1 MRFLSLTGSRR
12 RPATAKRRLYPGRL
26 RLELLED
33 RCLLS
38 QFSLGTLV
46 QVAPTDLFAS
56 AKPGNQSGV
65 YFPDTQVEPRLA
77 VDPTNPQH
85 MVGAWQQ
92 ERWDDGG
99 SFGSLAAVT
108 FDGGN
113 TWSEG
118 VIPGLTRASGG
129 PYDRA
134 SDPWVSFGPTG
145 TVYVCSLGLDGSEEA
160 GITAS
165 AVLVNR
171 STDGGLTWSPP
182 ATLIQ
187 GVNQGVKANALDDKE
202 AITADPHNPN
212 LVYAVWDRPNINFPS
227 SGTQAQ
233 TFFSRSTDGGVTWS
247 APQVIFQSPGVDTS
261 VGHQI
266 VVLPNGTLVDAF
278 EEFHSDPSTSTVSH
292 SLESLRS
299 TDGGVTWSP
308 QTAVAQ
314 MPQDVIDPFN
324 RLLVRTGGSLPE
336 VAVDPTS
343 GNLYAVW
350 EDFRFSTV
358 GRSGY
363 FVPEGIVFS
372 LSTDGGST
380 WSSPIPIN
388 QTPQNSAAP
397 LESQAFTPSIAVG
410 GDGTV
415 AVTYDDFRNQG
426 SLAGAATDSWA
437 VFGNPRGPGG
447 LTNPANWGNELRL
460 TSSSFNLLNA
470 PIANGWFLGDYAG
483 LVAAGN
489 NFEALF
495 SEAGSTFPQA
505 HVFARQIV
513 DPPQGLSAPEPLA
526 PTTVSSAASPL
537 ARGQTPAS
545 LSPSLPANASS
556 APSGFLAPVSY
567 PADKGADAMAV
578 GDINKD
584 GIPDLVVSNQLSN
597 DVSVLLGNGDGTF
610 QPAQNFQAG
619 KTPHSVALGDFNG
632 DGTLDIAVAGADGV
646 TVLLGKPNGGFQN
659 PVTIKLPSVIANQA
673 SQSPLAVAVGDV
685 NHDGKLDIVVA
696 AQVSVFGGVKGF
708 VDVLLGQGNGTF
720 TIGSVM
726 PINSALSSLLSPVQI
741 ALADFGNGNLD
752 LVTDNFVDQAGT
764 PGDNRI
770 SVLLGNGDGT
780 FRETNDPNV
789 GVAVEVYLAVG
800 DVNNDHKPDLM
811 VDAYNGATN
820 QDVVSVLLGNGDGTF
835 QSPQVL
841 VPGNSFGP
849 LPLAVG
855 DFNRDGNL
863 DIVTVGGGT
872 VNVLLGN
879 GNGTFQPPLSFP
891 FGATRPVAV
900 AVGDFNQDG
909 FPDVAIAYSFSN
921 TVQVLINSGTW
932 PAPAT
937 VAAVST
943 ASSSL
948 LPGTPTPAPADS
960 ASSQSNP
967 SSAVLFGADLAAVD
981 QLFGG
986 LEAARRRALWLAA
999 ALPPVDGW
1007 ADEALAVALRDLL
1020 EAR

>member
-1 MRFLSLTGSRR
+1 
-12 RPATAKRRLYPGRL
+12 
-26 RLELLED
+26 
-33 RCLLS
+33 
-38 QFSLGTLV
+38 
-46 QVAPTDLFAS
+46 
-56 AKPGNQSGV
+56 
-65 YFPDTQVEPRLA
+65 
-77 VDPTNPQH
+77 
-85 MVGAWQQ
+85 
-92 ERWDDGG
+92 
-99 SFGSLAAVT
+99 
-108 FDGGN
+108 
-113 TWSEG
+113 
-118 VIPGLTRASGG
+118 
-129 PYDRA
+129 
-134 SDPWVSFGPTG
+134 
-145 TVYVCSLGLDGSEEA
+145 
-160 GITAS
+160 
-165 AVLVNR
+165 
-171 STDGGLTWSPP
+171 
-182 ATLIQ
+182 
-187 GVNQGVKANALDDKE
+187 
-202 AITADPHNPN
+202 
-212 LVYAVWDRPNINFPS
+212 
-227 SGTQAQ
+227 
-233 TFFSRSTDGGVTWS
+233 
-247 APQVIFQSPGVDTS
+247 
-261 VGHQI
+261 
-266 VVLPNGTLVDAF
+266 
-278 EEFHSDPSTSTVSH
+278 
-292 SLESLRS
+292 
-299 TDGGVTWSP
+299 
-308 QTAVAQ
+308 
-314 MPQDVIDPFN
+314 MPQGVIDPFN
-324 RLLVRTGGSLPE
+324 RLPVRTGGNLPE

-358 GRSGY
+358 GLSGY

-388 QTPQNSAAP
+388 RTPQNSAAP

-426 SLAGAATDSWA
+426 SLTGAATDSWA

-470 PIANGWFLGDYAG
+470 PSANGWFLGDYAG

-489 NFEALF
+489 NFEAMF
-495 SEAGSTFPQA
+495 SEAGSTFGQA
-505 HVFARQIV
+505 HLFARQIV
-513 DPPQGLSAPEPLA
+513 DPPQGFSAPEPLA

-537 ARGQTPAS
+537 ARGQTPAF
-545 LSPSLPANASS
+545 LSPSLPANSS
-556 APSGFLAPVSY
+556 SDPSGFLAPVSY
-567 PADKGADAMAV
+567 PADKGADAVAV
-578 GDINKD
+578 GDINND
-584 GIPDLVVSNQLSN
+584 GIPDLVVSNELSN

-619 KTPHSVALGDFNG
+619 KTPHSVALGDFDG

-646 TVLLGKPNGGFQN
+646 SVLLGKPNGSFQN
-659 PVTIKLPSVIANQA
+659 PVTIKLPNVIANQA

-696 AQVSVFGGVKGF
+696 AQVSVFFGVKGF

-720 TIGSVM
+720 TIGTVM
-726 PINSALSSLLSPVQI
+726 PINSALSSVLSPVQI

-752 LVTDNFVDQAGT
+752 IVTDNQVDRAGI

-789 GVAVEVYLAVG
+789 GAAGADYLAVG

-811 VDAYNGATN
+811 VGAYNGATN
-820 QDVVSVLLGNGDGTF
+820 QNVVSVLLGNGDGTF

-849 LPLAVG
+849 LAVG
-855 DFNRDGNL
+855 DFNHDGNL
-863 DIVTVGGGT
+863 DIVTVGGRT

-891 FGATRPVAV
+891 FGATRPLAV
-900 AVGDFNQDG
+900 AVGDFNHDG
-909 FPDVAIAYSFSN
+909 FPDVAIADYLSN

-943 ASSSL
+943 GSSSL
-948 LPGTPTPAPADS
+948 LPGTLTPALSDS
-960 ASSQSNP
+960 ASLQSNP
-967 SSAVLFGADLAAVD
+967 SSAMLFGADLAAVD
-981 QLFGG
+981 QLFGDLG
-986 LEAARRRALWLAA
+986 AARRRALWLAA

-1007 ADEALAVALRDLL
+1007 ADEALAVIPHRC
-1020 EAR
+1020 